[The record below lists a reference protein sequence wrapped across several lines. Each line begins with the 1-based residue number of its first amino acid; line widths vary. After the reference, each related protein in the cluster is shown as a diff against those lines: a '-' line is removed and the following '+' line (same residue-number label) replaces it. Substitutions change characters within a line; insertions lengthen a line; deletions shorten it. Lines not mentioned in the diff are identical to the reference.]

1 MQKITPFFWFEKNM
15 SEILEYYQDIFS
27 DFKIIS
33 RNKIS
38 ETSSGDVEIV
48 EVEIFGIRMSWMT
61 AGPYFKFNEAISFV
75 ISTDGQEETDY
86 YWQKLTAD
94 GGTESQCGWCKDKYG
109 VSWQVVP
116 KQLGEAMA
124 QDDGELA
131 KYASVQM
138 LQMQKIIIKDLYK

>member
-1 MQKITPFFWFEKNM
+1 M
-15 SEILEYYQDIFS
+15 SE
-27 DFKIIS
+27 
-33 RNKIS
+33 
-38 ETSSGDVEIV
+38 TPSGDVEIV
-48 EVEIFGIRMSWMT
+48 EVEIFGNRMSWMT

-116 KQLGEAMA
+116 KQLGESMA
-124 QDDGELA
+124 QTDSELA
-131 KYASVQM
+131 KYASTQM
-138 LQMQKIIIKDLYK
+138 LKMKKIIIKDLYK

>member
-15 SEILEYYQDIFS
+15 SEILGYYEDIFY

-33 RNKIS
+33 RNKMS
-38 ETSSGDVEIV
+38 ETPSGDVEIV
-48 EVEIFGIRMSWMT
+48 EVEIFGNRMSWMT

-86 YWQKLTAD
+86 YWQKLTAG

-116 KQLGEAMA
+116 KQLGEAMS
-124 QDDGELA
+124 QTDSDLA
-131 KYASVQM
+131 KYASAKM
-138 LQMQKIIIKDLYK
+138 LQMKKIIIKDLYK